1 MFTVRLVCVGKL
13 KETYWREAVA
23 EYEKRLRPFCKFEIR
38 ELPEER
44 GLPILLPPKFKPP
57 LEREGE
63 AILKQSAGQL
73 IPLCIEGK
81 QTGSE
86 GFARRLSAAMQSPG
100 AVTLAIGSSY
110 GLSPHVKQAGGG
122 TFHVR
127 DDLSAP
133 TGSGNALRAAIPGI
147 SDLEPYQIPQV
158 RDSIS
163 AAAFRI
169 RKCLSCPERGNS
181 GLFLPQ
187 RRR

>member
-1 MFTVRLVCVGKL
+1 MLTVRLVCVGKL

-44 GLPILLPPKFKPP
+44 LPSDPSSAQIQAA

-110 GLSPHVKQAGGG
+110 GLSPQVKQAGEGLSMSEM
-122 TFHVR
+122 TFPHQLARVM
-127 DDLSAP
+127 LCEQ
-133 TGSGNALRAAIPGI
+133 LYRAF
-147 SDLEPYQIPQV
+147 QILNHT
-158 RDSIS
+158 
-163 AAAFRI
+163 
-169 RKCLSCPERGNS
+169 KYHK
-181 GLFLPQ
+181 
-187 RRR
+187 

>member
-1 MFTVRLVCVGKL
+1 MLTVRLVCVGKL

-23 EYEKRLRPFCKFEIR
+23 EYAKRLQPFCKFEIR

-44 GLPILLPPKFKPP
+44 LPSDPSSAQIQAA

-110 GLSPHVKQAGGG
+110 GLSPQVKHAGEGLSMSEM
-122 TFHVR
+122 TFPHQLARVM
-127 DDLSAP
+127 LCEQ
-133 TGSGNALRAAIPGI
+133 LYRAF
-147 SDLEPYQIPQV
+147 QILNHT
-158 RDSIS
+158 
-163 AAAFRI
+163 
-169 RKCLSCPERGNS
+169 KYHK
-181 GLFLPQ
+181 
-187 RRR
+187 